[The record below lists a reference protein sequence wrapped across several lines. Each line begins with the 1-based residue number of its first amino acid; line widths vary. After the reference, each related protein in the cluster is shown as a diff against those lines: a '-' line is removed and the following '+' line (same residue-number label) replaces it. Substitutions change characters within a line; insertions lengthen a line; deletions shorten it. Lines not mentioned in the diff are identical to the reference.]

1 MRYSRSRRPRRKRR
15 KRDFNALYAK
25 LPEHRRPK
33 LQLIPLLES
42 TPGKCRWCAGDV
54 ANGKTGRTRTWHDG
68 RGDEPGCSA
77 AFEAELEIWRK
88 VWRIQTRPGHAKRTI
103 AERDGKRCVTC
114 KVTRGNKTFAWLHL
128 DHRIP
133 LADGGS
139 LDAYNLQLLCPDCH
153 TAKTSREAT
162 ERAARR
168 RIVKES
174 AALNAAA

>member
-1 MRYSRSRRPRRKRR
+1 MRYTRSRRPRRSKRR

-33 LQLIPLLES
+33 LQLIPLHEP

-54 ANGKTGRTRTWHDG
+54 AIGKTGRPRTWHDG
-68 RGDEPGCSA
+68 RGDEPACGA
-77 AFEAELEIWRK
+77 AFESELEVWRLA
-88 VWRIQTRPGHAKRTI
+88 WRIQTRPGHAKRTI
-103 AERDGKRCVTC
+103 AKRDGCRCVSC
-114 KVTRGNKTFAWLHL
+114 KTSRGKTFAWLHL

-168 RIVKES
+168 RTLK
-174 AALNAAA
+174 ATA